1 MNNLNYPLTNDY
13 RVNILSEKSGIE
25 TLTNLKEKKLGFTVN
40 SKLDGKIKFVLG
52 SLYFFSLTF
61 FMLQLLT

>member
-25 TLTNLKEKKLGFTVN
+25 TLTNLKEKKIGFTVN
-40 SKLDGKIKFVLG
+40 GKLGGKIKFVLG